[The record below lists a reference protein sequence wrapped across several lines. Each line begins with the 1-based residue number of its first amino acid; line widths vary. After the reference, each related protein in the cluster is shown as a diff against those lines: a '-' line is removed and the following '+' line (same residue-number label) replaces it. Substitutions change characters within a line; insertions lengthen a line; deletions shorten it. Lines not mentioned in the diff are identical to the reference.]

1 MRTSLS
7 VYTLALTLLLTGAA
21 FAQKQSPPPGS
32 APHDFKLPAKK
43 VNTLPNGLRSTLVE
57 YGVTPKV
64 TVSVIIKTGNVHEGA
79 NEVWLADF
87 TGKLINEGSA
97 SLDSKALAKKVA
109 LMGGEV
115 NVTTALNQTT
125 LSGSVLSEYAPELI
139 KVLADVAMHPAFPA
153 KEVDRLKNDL
163 KRGLSVQKSI
173 PQSQAFER
181 FGKTLY
187 PDQPYGRY
195 FPTEAML
202 DSYTLEK
209 AKAFYDK
216 NFGAQ
221 RTVVYVVG
229 KFDEGAVTK
238 AIDESFAPWQKGPA
252 VDYPVAKP
260 ARNGP
265 VEIIDRPGAPQ
276 TTVMLGLPVIDPS
289 QPDYLALQVTNTLLG
304 GSFISRITS
313 NIREDKG
320 YTYSPYASMNAN
332 VKAAY
337 WAERAD
343 VTTEHT
349 GASLQEISKEIK
361 RLQTEP
367 VDKKE
372 LEGIQNFEAGN
383 FVLQNST
390 PNGIINQLNFIDLH
404 GLGDDY
410 LSNRVKNIYAVTP
423 EKIQGLAREYFK
435 YENMTLVLVGDKKQ
449 LDKQMKSHEEALK
462 KSR

>member
-1 MRTSLS
+1 MRSSLY
-7 VYTLALTLLLTGAA
+7 VYTLALTLLATGAA
-21 FAQKQSPPPGS
+21 SAQKQSPPPGG

-64 TVSVIIKTGNVHEGA
+64 TVSVIVKTGNVHEGA

-97 SLDSKALAKKVA
+97 TLDAKALAKKVA
-109 LMGGEV
+109 LMGGEL
-115 NVTTALNQTT
+115 NISTGLNQTT
-125 LSGSVLSEYAPELI
+125 LSGSVLSEYAPDLI
-139 KVLADVAMHPAFPA
+139 KVLADVVIHPAFPA

-202 DSYTLEK
+202 DSYTLEN

-229 KFDEGAVTK
+229 KFDEDAVTK
-238 AIDESFAPWQKGPA
+238 AIDESFTSWQKGPA

-260 ARNGP
+260 AKNGP
-265 VEIIDRPGAPQ
+265 AEIIDRPGAPQ

-332 VKAAY
+332 VKGAY

-404 GLGDDY
+404 GLSDDY
-410 LSNRVKNIYAVTP
+410 LNNRVKNIYAVTP
-423 EKIQGLAREYFK
+423 EKIQSLAREYFK

-462 KSR
+462 KDR

>member
-1 MRTSLS
+1 MRFSLY
-7 VYTLALTLLLTGAA
+7 VYTLALTLLATGAA
-21 FAQKQSPPPGS
+21 SAQKQNPPAGS

-64 TVSVIIKTGNVHEGA
+64 TVSVIVKTGNVHEGTD
-79 NEVWLADF
+79 EVWLADF
-87 TGKLINEGSA
+87 TGKLINEGST
-97 SLDSKALAKKVA
+97 SLDAKALAKKVA
-109 LMGGEV
+109 LMGGEL
-115 NVTTALNQTT
+115 NISTGLNQTT

-139 KVLADVAMHPAFPA
+139 KVLADVVMHPAFPA
-153 KEVDRLKNDL
+153 KEVERLKNDL

-173 PQSQAFER
+173 PQSQALER

-229 KFDEGAVTK
+229 KFDEDAVTK
-238 AIDESFAPWQKGPA
+238 AIDGSFASWAKGPA

-260 ARNGP
+260 AKNGP

-404 GLGDDY
+404 GLSDDY
-410 LSNRVKNIYAVTP
+410 LNNRVKNIYAVTP
-423 EKIQGLAREYFK
+423 EKIQSLAREYFK

-449 LDKQMKSHEEALK
+449 LDKQMKSHEETLK

>member
-1 MRTSLS
+1 MRYPIP
-7 VYTLALTLLLTGAA
+7 VYTLALLLLTGVAS
-21 FAQKQSPPPGS
+21 AQKQSPPMGS
-32 APHDFKLPAKK
+32 TPHDFKLPAKK
-43 VNTLPNGLRSTLVE
+43 VNTLSNGLRSTLVE

-87 TGKLINEGSA
+87 TGKLINEGST
-97 SLDSKALAKKVA
+97 SLDGKALAKKVA
-109 LMGGEV
+109 LMGGELTV
-115 NVTTALNQTT
+115 STGLNQTT
-125 LSGSVLSEYAPELI
+125 LSGSVLSEYAPALI
-139 KVLADVAMHPAFPA
+139 RVLADVTVNPAFPA
-153 KEVDRLKNDL
+153 REVDRLKNDL

-187 PDQPYGRY
+187 PNQPYGRY

-221 RTVVYVVG
+221 RTAVYVVG
-229 KFDEGAVTK
+229 KFDAGAVTK
-238 AIDESFAPWQKGPA
+238 AIDESFASWPKGPA
-252 VDYPVAKP
+252 VNYPVATP
-260 ARNGP
+260 AKNGP
-265 VEIIDRPGAPQ
+265 AEIIDRPGAPQ

-332 VKAAY
+332 VKGAY
-337 WAERAD
+337 WTERAD

-349 GASLQEISKEIK
+349 GASLQEIAKEIK

-404 GLGDDY
+404 GLSDDY
-410 LSNRVKNIYAVTP
+410 LNNRVKNIYAVTP
-423 EKIQGLAREYFK
+423 EKMQALAREYFT

-449 LDKQMKSHEEALK
+449 LDKQMKAHDEALK